1 VKTGINRSESLRAKV
16 YARLR
21 SGLRHGGVGQQSLAT
36 ERDLAAELGVSRTP
50 IREALALLVHDGLI
64 VPTTKGFTLPGVTNE
79 DISEIYELRRLL
91 EPYALRT
98 LVEHLSLA
106 DLKTMRRA
114 LEQQSEAHS
123 TGDAT
128 AFAAANQAFR
138 AAWTSRIANSRVQ
151 ELIQHYDDHI
161 VALRELTLA
170 NADTQRIV
178 IRGLGEILG
187 HLEKGDGK
195 AAAKAMERHLIAAEE
210 VLKEALQRLP

>member
-1 VKTGINRSESLRAKV
+1 MKTGENGSESLRAKV
-16 YARLR
+16 YAKLR
-21 SGLRHGGVGQQSLAT
+21 SGLRHGVIGQQSLTT

-64 VPTTKGFTLPGVTNE
+64 VPTTKGFTLPGVTDE

-106 DLKTMRRA
+106 DLKAMRRA
-114 LEQQSEAHS
+114 LEQQIEAHS
-123 TGDAT
+123 AGDA
-128 AFAAANQAFR
+128 AGFATANQAFR

-151 ELIQHYDDHI
+151 ELILHYDDHI

-170 NADTQRIV
+170 NAHTQQIV
-178 IRGLGEILG
+178 IQGLGQILG

-195 AAAKAMERHLIAAEE
+195 LAAKAMERHLVVAEE
-210 VLKEALQRLP
+210 VLKDTLQHLP